1 MKENLAYNFNRLFV
15 GTIIVSLL
23 LVTYLLNMDL
33 ILYFVLSIFVF
44 YEFNKSII
52 KNKTIIIFI
61 CLLYIFL
68 FYIFNFWINSYSFL
82 LIITLL
88 FILCSIFINK
98 YFEFFF
104 IFFVLNI
111 IILVSFLYKIDR
123 NLIYLII
130 AISFV
135 NDTIAYIAGSNI
147 KGPLISPKI
156 SPNKT
161 WSGTS
166 ISFFVSTFTLV
177 LLEYSLIV
185 SSIMAISLFYGD
197 IYFSYIKRK
206 LNIKDFST
214 LLSTHGGVLDRLDS
228 ISFLVIIFG
237 ILNY

>member
-1 MKENLAYNFNRLFV
+1 
-15 GTIIVSLL
+15 
-23 LVTYLLNMDL
+23 
-33 ILYFVLSIFVF
+33 
-44 YEFNKSII
+44 
-52 KNKTIIIFI
+52 
-61 CLLYIFL
+61 
-68 FYIFNFWINSYSFL
+68 
-82 LIITLL
+82 
-88 FILCSIFINK
+88 
-98 YFEFFF
+98 
-104 IFFVLNI
+104 
-111 IILVSFLYKIDR
+111 
-123 NLIYLII
+123 LII

>member
-1 MKENLAYNFNRLFV
+1 LKENLAYNFNRLFV

>member
-1 MKENLAYNFNRLFV
+1 MVYNFNRLIV
-15 GTIIVSLL
+15 GIIIVSVFLA
-23 LVTYLLNMDL
+23 TYLLDIGP
-33 ILYFVLSIFVF
+33 ILYCFLFISVF

-52 KNKTIIIFI
+52 KNKIIFI
-61 CLLYIFL
+61 PLCLLFIFF
-68 FYIFNFWINSYSFL
+68 FYIFNFWLNNYFFIFIIIFL
-82 LIITLL
+82 S
-88 FILCSIFINK
+88 ILCSIYLDK
-98 YFEFFF
+98 YFEIFFV
-104 IFFVLNI
+104 IFVLNI
-111 IILVSFLYKIDR
+111 LILISVLFNIDK

-130 AISFV
+130 AVSFI
-135 NDTIAYIAGSNI
+135 NDTIAYIVGSNV

-166 ISFFVSTFTLV
+166 ISFFITTFTFVMLD
-177 LLEYSLIV
+177 YSLII

-206 LNIKDFST
+206 LDIKDFST

-237 ILNY
+237 ILSH

>member
-1 MKENLAYNFNRLFV
+1 M
-15 GTIIVSLL
+15 SLI
-23 LVTYLLNMDL
+23 ND
-33 ILYFVLSIFVF
+33 IA
-44 YEFNKSII
+44 II
-52 KNKTIIIFI
+52 K
-61 CLLYIFL
+61 YIRFFSIL
-68 FYIFNFWINSYSFL
+68 F
-82 LIITLL
+82 
-88 FILCSIFINK
+88 
-98 YFEFFF
+98 
-104 IFFVLNI
+104 NI
-111 IILVSFLYKIDR
+111 DK

-130 AISFV
+130 AISFI

-166 ISFFVSTFTLV
+166 ISFIVSTFILV
-177 LLEYSLIV
+177 MLDYSLIV

-214 LLSTHGGVLDRLDS
+214 LLSTHGGVLDRIDS

-237 ILNY
+237 ILY